1 MSNIEFKTGV
11 IRPVECVKQGWE
23 MIKDQYWLIF
33 AITLV
38 GIIIGSIIPF
48 GVLLGPMFC
57 GIFYCLLQKMDGRTT
72 AFEGLFKGFEFFL
85 PSFITTLFIIIP
97 SVICVVIAYIPLIM
111 MQLSLMSQRNPNP
124 EAVLA
129 YFAVFSVAML
139 FVGLVLGT
147 IHALLM
153 FAFPLIIEHKLSGV
167 EAAKLSARAV
177 LKNLG
182 GIGGLIAVHIGLIF
196 VGYLLCLVGVYF
208 MLPILFASIA
218 VAYRQVFPLPIN
230 RDYNPPPPNA
240 FRGAGSYNQ

>member
-33 AITLV
+33 AVTLV
-38 GIIIGSIIPF
+38 GMLIAGIVPF
-48 GVLLGPMFC
+48 GVLFGPMFC
-57 GIFYCLLQKMDGRTT
+57 GVFYCLLQKMDGRTA

-85 PSFITTLFIIIP
+85 PSFVTTLFIIVP
-97 SVICVVIAYIPLIM
+97 SFICVIIAYVPMIM
-111 MQLSLMSQRNPNP
+111 MQISMMNKRNSNP
-124 EAVLA
+124 DEVFA
-129 YFAVFSVAML
+129 YFGIFAVVML
-139 FVGLVLGT
+139 FAGLIIGT

-153 FAFPLIIEHKLSGV
+153 FAFPLIVEHKLSGI

-196 VGYLLCLVGVYF
+196 VGYLLCVIGVYF

-218 VAYRQVFPLPIN
+218 VAYRQVFPSPSN
-230 RDYNPPPPNA
+230 QDFNPPPPNA
-240 FRGAGSYNQ
+240 FRGAGSYN